1 MRGILIPVDE
11 TTPAETV
18 TRAVTSRMR
27 EGGVDAVHLLNVQAP
42 MTGYSSQFVSASS
55 IRDFQR
61 ERGEK
66 ALAETRRRFDIAGLR
81 YTAHLCV
88 GDVAATIGEAARE
101 LRVAEILM
109 GLDQEGWFDGL
120 MTWLWVNRIRR
131 YATVPVV
138 VIVAPPADLVPA
150 VGGFKP
156 TYPR

>member
-1 MRGILIPVDE
+1 MRGILIPVDD

-18 TRAVTSRMR
+18 TRAVAARMR
-27 EGGVDAVHLLNVQAP
+27 EGGVDGVHLLNVQAP
-42 MTGYSSQFVSASS
+42 LTGYSSQFVRGES

-66 ALAETRRRFDIAGLR
+66 AMAQTRRRFDAAGLR

-88 GDVAATIGEAARE
+88 GDVASTIGEAARE

-109 GLDQEGWFDGL
+109 GLDQEGWLDGL

-138 VIVAPPADLVPA
+138 VVVAPPAELVPA